1 MGRRT
6 KHIPVKLICGL
17 IFKETESLNKAKVI
31 LERKFG
37 TLDFTSG
44 ILPFKHTDY
53 YEKEF
58 GSELKRVFIS
68 FKRLIGPQALPKI
81 KVITNAIESKLSR
94 QKKRLV
100 NIDPGYLTLAKLV
113 LASTKDYV
121 HRIYV
126 GRGIFAEIT
135 LFYANGNFGPW
146 QWSYPDYKTK
156 EYAAIFGAI
165 RNIYGK
171 QIKPASN
178 DKR

>member
-1 MGRRT
+1 MQ
-6 KHIPVKLICGL
+6 L
-17 IFKETESLNKAKVI
+17 KA
-31 LERKFG
+31 
-37 TLDFTSG
+37 
-44 ILPFKHTDY
+44 
-53 YEKEF
+53 
-58 GSELKRVFIS
+58 S
-68 FKRLIGPQALPKI
+68 FPGK
-81 KVITNAIESKLSR
+81 
-94 QKKRLV
+94 KKRLV

-126 GRGIFAEIT
+126 GSGIFAEIT

-165 RNIYGK
+165 RNIYEK
-171 QIKPASN
+171 QIKPVSN